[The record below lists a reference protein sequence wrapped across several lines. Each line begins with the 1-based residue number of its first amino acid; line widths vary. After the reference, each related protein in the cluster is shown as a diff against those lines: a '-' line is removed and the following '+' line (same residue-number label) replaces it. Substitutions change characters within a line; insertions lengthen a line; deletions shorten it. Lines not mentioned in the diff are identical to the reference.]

1 MIKIIPTGPFLQNSL
16 IVSLSGNF
24 ENGSDVFVIDPASCD
39 FSCDKNK
46 ISSFLQEHCLNLVA
60 IVLTHG
66 HFDHVVGISH
76 LKELYPSSPIL
87 IHKSDSNLIGENSQ
101 IAQKEILSFMD
112 FEEFLPYVSN
122 LPNANF
128 FLEDSKTLFSYVK
141 IPQMQNWKI
150 IHTPGHTKGS
160 CCFYNESE
168 KILIAGDT
176 IFYHSWG
183 RTDLPGGSEKDIQQ
197 SLKKIYES
205 LPKDTQVFS
214 GHNECGYFLGE
225 NLEEMSF

>member
-1 MIKIIPTGPFLQNSL
+1 MIKIIPTGPFFENSL

-24 ENGSDVFVIDPASCD
+24 ENGSDVFAVDPASCD
-39 FSCDKNK
+39 FSSDKK
-46 ISSFLQEHCLNLVA
+46 QISSFLQEHQLNLVA
-60 IVLTHG
+60 VVLTHG
-66 HFDHVVGISH
+66 HFDHVAGLPF
-76 LKELYPSSPIL
+76 LKELYPSVPVL
-87 IHKSDSNLIGENSQ
+87 IHKEDSAFIGAQSQ
-101 IAQKEILSFMD
+101 VAQKEILNLMD

-122 LPNANF
+122 LPNADY

-141 IPQMQNWKI
+141 VSGMENWQI
-150 IHTPGHTKGS
+150 IHSPGHTKGS

-183 RTDLPGGSEKDIQQ
+183 RCDLPGGSEFEIQQ
-197 SLKKIYES
+197 SLKNIYKKV
-205 LPKDTQVFS
+205 PKDTLVFS

-225 NLEEMSF
+225 NF